1 MSLNAYMG
9 ENQSSFIYLF
19 SIKGLERFCS
29 VVLTFTET
37 ELSGKGNLVSCQLLQ
52 SAISFSFGQYLA
64 FLSSLAGGIVISV
77 RPYRPS
83 PAIANIFPSRNR

>member
-19 SIKGLERFCS
+19 SIKGLEQFCS
-29 VVLTFTET
+29 VVLAFTET

-64 FLSSLAGGIVISV
+64 FLSSLAGGIISV